1 MTPQEMRRQ
10 RVREIIT
17 KYADM
22 AAAQIEPSKKI
33 EQREQED
40 DARFVSKYFDI
51 VSNKQYQ
58 QFFCQYNQPMFAKVI
73 KKYCPNPNKVIGIH
87 EVLRTSARRVSFQK
101 RRQLQTVLFPT
112 QGKNRNDS

>member
-10 RVREIIT
+10 RVREIIA
-17 KYADM
+17 KYGEM
-22 AAAQIEPSKKI
+22 ASANGAQIKKV

-58 QFFCQYNQPMFAKVI
+58 QFFCQYNQQMFAKVSNI
-73 KKYCPNPNKVIGIH
+73 ERLENPKYSYWKP
-87 EVLRTSARRVSFQK
+87 
-101 RRQLQTVLFPT
+101 
-112 QGKNRNDS
+112 